1 MRVVQNFPRKW
12 RVCVLVATV
21 LGSSCGPA
29 RKAIDKPKPSAPV
42 AAGKEAPKQSP
53 SAGSRNSR
61 ELMPLLAD
69 SLGLR
74 SFDFEGLE
82 GQDLAGEALES
93 QGTSRTTRV
102 CDDSNQPDLG
112 ITTLR
117 QEWSEGFARELSG
130 WKFVQGEGLSNTRL
144 ETWSRPGGLFCSPE
158 QWVKVGWQDSSN
170 LAGLQTQVQ
179 IQLMLSKSS
188 GSRETERYLTGTRQ
202 YVYSAEGHSLSGR
215 DVTVSRSLIIGSPQ
229 LPNTVRVVLRE
240 NGTEL
245 RRTSGQIYTDPDHPI
260 QEVLVR
266 RLGDL
271 AVTNGDNATNNFGAG
286 SVVTISKFIKS
297 GVILARQVDGTL
309 MKTTIENLEYLG
321 RKADG
326 SFSCVPRSGK
336 ITDEISFDLP
346 QLKGVVTVTREAS
359 AQGVV
364 LTSQCSAG
372 LSVEDCSDLI
382 QKSLRQA
389 LTPYCLY

>member
-1 MRVVQNFPRKW
+1 M
-12 RVCVLVATV
+12 
-21 LGSSCGPA
+21 
-29 RKAIDKPKPSAPV
+29 PV
-42 AAGKEAPKQSP
+42 
-53 SAGSRNSR
+53 
-61 ELMPLLAD
+61 LAD

-74 SFDFEGLE
+74 SFDLEDREPE
-82 GQDLAGEALES
+82 GQKVEA
-93 QGTSRTTRV
+93 QGTSSITRI
-102 CDDSNQPDLG
+102 CDDSNQSDLG

-117 QEWSEGFARELSG
+117 QEWSAGFARELSG
-130 WKFVQGEGLSNTRL
+130 WKFVGSEGAANTRL

-158 QWVKVGWQDSSN
+158 QWVKVGWQDSSS

-179 IQLMLSKSS
+179 LQLNLSKSS
-188 GSRETERYLTGTRQ
+188 GTRETERYLTGTRQ
-202 YVYSAEGHSLSGR
+202 YIYSVDGYALSGR
-215 DVTVSRSLIIGSPQ
+215 DVTVSRTLIIGSPQ
-229 LPNTVRVVLRE
+229 LPNTVRVVLRD

-266 RLGDL
+266 RLGE
-271 AVTNGDNATNNFGAG
+271 AGMTNAENTTNNTGPG
-286 SVVTISKFIKS
+286 SIVTISKVIKS
-297 GVILARQVDGTL
+297 GVILARQVDGTS
-309 MKTTIENLEYLG
+309 MKTTIENVEYLG
-321 RKADG
+321 RKSDG
-326 SFSCVPRSGK
+326 SFSCIPRSGK

-346 QLKGVVTVTREAS
+346 RLKGVVTVTREAS